1 MSYETD
7 SAQRYRQRAAE
18 LRTIA
23 QSEWAVEMRRTLVA
37 IAEDYEQMAISMDAL
52 ELSSRKRA

>member
-18 LRTIA
+18 LRMIA
-23 QSEWAVEMRRTLVA
+23 QSEWAVEMRRTLFA
-37 IAEDYEQMAISMDAL
+37 IAEDYEQMAMCMDAL
-52 ELSSRKRA
+52 EVSTRKRA